1 MIKFD
6 KMQLIGVSELMKD
19 NIQSQVLY
27 DHLKWTRNKFGYLA
41 LERQIEA
48 LSAEHRRALESE
60 QEKFAIK
67 ERSNNNRLSDL
78 ELEMTRCNGEL
89 RFVYHHY
96 DVIITSSLRHHNVT
110 ITLSII

>member
-1 MIKFD
+1 MTVTIYNNFD
-6 KMQLIGVSELMKD
+6 S
-19 NIQSQVLY
+19 
-27 DHLKWTRNKFGYLA
+27 LA

-89 RFVYHHY
+89 RFVL
-96 DVIITSSLRHHNVT
+96 IITSSLRNHYVI
-110 ITLSII
+110 ITSSIM